1 MTTDRSLD
9 DLLAMSDAE
18 LYAALGAELL
28 GSGQGFGLED
38 ISRAR
43 RYAKSWLDE
52 HSKELQKKVCGS
64 SSVKK
69 LLEQESTDLAAN
81 VITVTAVLE
90 FPLKSHAVATIVG
103 VFIARR
109 GLRSYCEKA
118 H

>member
-1 MTTDRSLD
+1 MTTVRSPAE
-9 DLLAMSDAE
+9 LLAMTDAQ

-52 HSKELQKKVCGS
+52 QLTELQERVCES

-90 FPLKSHAVATIVG
+90 SPLRTHAIASIAA
-103 VFIARR
+103 VFVARR
-109 GLRSYCEKA
+109 GLRSYCRVD
-118 H
+118 